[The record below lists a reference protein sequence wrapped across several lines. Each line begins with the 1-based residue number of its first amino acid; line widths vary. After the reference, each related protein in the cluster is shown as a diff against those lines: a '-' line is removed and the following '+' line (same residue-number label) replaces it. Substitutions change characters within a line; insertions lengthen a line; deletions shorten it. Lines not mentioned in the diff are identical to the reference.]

1 MDKKELIRLAFEAR
15 ENAYAPYSH
24 FLVGAALLAKDG
36 RVFTGCNI
44 ESASYT
50 PTQCAERTAL
60 GKAISEG
67 VREFSMLA
75 VVGAKAGTRNTLVTS
90 PCGVCRQMLYEFCS
104 PHMPVIMAKAED
116 DYVEMTLG
124 QLLPLGFGPLNVQ
137 DS

>member
-1 MDKKELIRLAFEAR
+1 MEKKELIRLAFEAQKM
-15 ENAYAPYSH
+15 AYAPYSR
-24 FLVGAALLAKDG
+24 FVVGAALLAEDG

-60 GKAISEG
+60 GKAVSEG
-67 VREFSMLA
+67 ARKFSMIA
-75 VVGAKAGTRNTLVTS
+75 IVGSKQGEHNALVTS

-104 PHMPVIMAKAED
+104 PDMPIIMAKSEE

-124 QLLPLGFGPLNVQ
+124 QLLPLGFGAENLT
-137 DS
+137 